1 MRLRYTIILAIVV
14 VNILSFILTG
24 VYFSYYYKKESEIYH
39 LERIR
44 RKEYSIKAAIAHHI
58 KEQKLPK
65 IPHQIAAAFNQK
77 ICEISDI
84 HNVDIAFYNL
94 NGTFLTGAVR
104 NPIDKDKLFVFK
116 LDSLVLETIFH
127 SFSDRVTIKKN
138 IENRSYLYDYFFLH
152 DDYGEEI
159 LIINIPYLLDK
170 NFFNREMKNFLL
182 NLVQIY
188 FVLFLI
194 AIAAAILLATTITKP
209 LDKLRALLKNNV
221 KIEEAKPIEGQYP
234 SEIQQL
240 VDDYNRVLQELKNSA
255 MLLAERERDSAWRDV
270 ARQVAHEIKNPI
282 TPMRLSVQWIER
294 TLQTN
299 EPDKLKEFCTSML
312 VQIDTL
318 SRIAD
323 TFSRYSKLPEI
334 SFEKI
339 NLCEIARQT
348 SSLLTDQPISII
360 TPKSPVYIIG
370 DKNQLT
376 QALNNVLKN
385 AIQAT
390 EDRNAPEI
398 KIEVS
403 DNSHEAAIS
412 ITDNGCGIE
421 PELLDKIFIPK
432 FTTKTSG
439 MGLGLAIVK
448 NIVEAHRGRID
459 LQSVKH
465 KGTTIKI
472 TLPKNTEYN
481 GTHKPDHSKV

>member
-14 VNILSFILTG
+14 VNILSFLLTG
-24 VYFSYYYKKESEIYH
+24 VYFLYYYKKESEIYH

-44 RKEYSIKAAIAHHI
+44 RKEYSIKASIAHHI

-84 HNVDIAFYNL
+84 NNVDIAFYDL

-104 NPIDKDKLFVFK
+104 NPDDKDKLFVFK
-116 LDSLVLETIFH
+116 LDSLLLETIFH
-127 SFSDRVTIKKN
+127 SFSDRVTTKKQV
-138 IENRSYLYDYFFLH
+138 ENKLYLYDYFFLH

-159 LIINIPYLLDK
+159 MIINIPYLLDK
-170 NFFNREMKNFLL
+170 NFFNREMKNFLW

-188 FVLFLI
+188 SVLFLI
-194 AIAAAILLATTITKP
+194 AIGAAILLATYITKP

-221 KIEEAKPIEGQYP
+221 KIEEAKPIDGQYP

-240 VDDYNRVLQELKNSA
+240 VDDYNRVLQQLKNSA

-299 EPDKLKEFCTSML
+299 EPEKLKEFCTSML
-312 VQIDTL
+312 AQIDTL

-334 SFEKI
+334 LLERI

-348 SSLLTDQPISII
+348 SSLLTDHQITVI
-360 TPKSPVYIIG
+360 TPKNPIYITG

-390 EDRNAPEI
+390 EGKDAPEI

-403 DNSHEAAIS
+403 ENSHEAVIS
-412 ITDNGCGIE
+412 VTDNGCGID

-459 LQSVKH
+459 LHSVKQ

-472 TLPKNTEYN
+472 ILPKNLQHDEIQ
-481 GTHKPDHSKV
+481 KPECSEV